1 MTPGPIRLALAAVAT
16 VYLPYA
22 ALFVFLGVTP

>member
-1 MTPGPIRLALAAVAT
+1 MIRLTLAAFAA

-22 ALFVFLGVTP
+22 ALFLFLGVTP

>member
-1 MTPGPIRLALAAVAT
+1 MTPGPIRLTLAALAA

-22 ALFVFLGVTP
+22 ALFLFLGVTP